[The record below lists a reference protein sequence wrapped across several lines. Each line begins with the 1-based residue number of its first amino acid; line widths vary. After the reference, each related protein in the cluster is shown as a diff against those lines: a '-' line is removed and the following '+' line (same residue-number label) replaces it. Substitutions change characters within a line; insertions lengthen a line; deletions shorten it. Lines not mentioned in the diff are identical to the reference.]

1 MQVYQL
7 IKLLDAPYQLRIDSF
22 IDFRTYCDRWR
33 DELEGVETILLG
45 KSIFDY
51 DFKAEVAKIVE
62 LNPQQFLW
70 AGSDIILKTSDKNRI
85 MNLEIKGKPYIEDNT
100 LIIHVR
106 YGSNSFDDKE
116 SLYRLR

>member
-33 DELEGVETILLG
+33 DELEGVETILQG

-62 LNPQQFLW
+62 INPQQFQW
-70 AGSDIILKTSDKNRI
+70 AGSDIILKTTNKNRI

-100 LIIHVR
+100 LIILVR

>member
-33 DELEGVETILLG
+33 DELEGVEPILQG
-45 KSIFDY
+45 KSLFDY
-51 DFKAEVAKIVE
+51 DFKAEVAKIVK
-62 LNPQQFLW
+62 LNPQQFQW
-70 AGSDIILKTSDKNRI
+70 AGSDIILKTTNKNRI

-100 LIIHVR
+100 LIIPVR
-106 YGSNSFDDKE
+106 YGSNSFEDKE

>member
-7 IKLLDAPYQLRIDSF
+7 VKLLDAPYQLRIDSF
-22 IDFRTYCDRWR
+22 MDFRTYCDRWR
-33 DELEGVETILLG
+33 DELEGVETILHG

-62 LNPQQFLW
+62 LNPQQFQW
-70 AGSDIILKTSDKNRI
+70 AGSDIILKTTNTNRI

-100 LIIHVR
+100 LIILVR
-106 YGSNSFDDKE
+106 YGNNSFDDRE
-116 SLYRLR
+116 SLYSLK